1 MSTPAT
7 PYALAPVVLD
17 DGCDAAEAAFR
28 IESRASQLAH
38 MAHDGQR
45 DKIGYPYIRH
55 VRQVAERLADP
66 RDRALAWLHD
76 VVEDTDVTLD
86 DLHALNFP
94 ADLVAEVDAITH
106 REHEPRGLY
115 YARIRRAGDRVVR
128 VKLADIDD
136 NMDPLRR
143 VHLDDADVI
152 RLERKYTAARRML
165 LGLPVSTNDPA

>member
-1 MSTPAT
+1 MSPPAT

-66 RDRALAWLHD
+66 RDKALAWLHD

-86 DLHALNFP
+86 DLRALNFP

-106 REHEPRGLY
+106 RAHEPRGDY

-128 VKLADIDD
+128 VKLADVDD

-143 VHLDDADVI
+143 AQLDNVADVQ

-165 LGLPVSTNDPA
+165 LGLPLGAGE